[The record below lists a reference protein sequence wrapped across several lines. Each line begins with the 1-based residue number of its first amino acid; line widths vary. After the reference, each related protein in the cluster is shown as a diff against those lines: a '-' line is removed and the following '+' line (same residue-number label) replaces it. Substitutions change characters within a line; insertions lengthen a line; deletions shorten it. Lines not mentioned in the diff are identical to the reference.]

1 MPENIDGL
9 LSDLG
14 VDPNAGA
21 PEASADTQTD
31 NVDTSTDS
39 SNAVE
44 TPATDTDVDNNAAN
58 TGDEDDVAA
67 ELNEEVDA
75 QAQLEQQRA
84 NQAFAAM
91 RAENS
96 KYKKFMQTLMR
107 GSNFAGNEEAF
118 IKLLEDEAYKKQAQI
133 QGMAANPEL
142 LRKMDQQEEQ
152 IKELTQ
158 AQRDQTLMLGL
169 KTLQQTHGLTGK
181 EVEAFV
187 QKAIENRIDL
197 LAPGTN
203 FDTLYKGMFFDD
215 IMKKKV
221 ESERQN
227 WIKQSNKADSAANPD
242 GKSGRKETAPTDVKT
257 MAEFNSLLNTVSKEI
272 K

>member
-1 MPENIDGL
+1 MPENIEGL
-9 LSDLG
+9 LADFG

-21 PEASADTQTD
+21 PETDEAEQTNPTDADA
-31 NVDTSTDS
+31 TSTTDE
-39 SNAVE
+39 VE
-44 TPATDTDVDNNAAN
+44 TNTESTEPEEQEAEADV
-58 TGDEDDVAA
+58 
-67 ELNEEVDA
+67 

-91 RAENS
+91 RAENT

-107 GSNFAGNEEAF
+107 GSNFNGDEAAF
-118 IKLLEDEAYKKQAQI
+118 IQALENEAYKKQAQL

-158 AQRDQTLMLGL
+158 SQRDQTLMLGL
-169 KTLQQTHGLTGK
+169 KTLQQMHNLSGK

-187 QKAIENRIDL
+187 QRAIDNKIDL
-197 LAPGTN
+197 LAPGVN

-215 IMKKKV
+215 IVKKQI
-221 ESERQN
+221 ENERQN
-227 WIKQSNKADSAANPD
+227 WIKQSNKADSAATPD
-242 GKSGRKETAPTDVKT
+242 GKSGKKEPTPTDVKT

>member
-9 LSDLG
+9 LADFG
-14 VDPNAGA
+14 MDPNAGA
-21 PEASADTQTD
+21 PETNEATQPQT
-31 NVDTSTDS
+31 
-39 SNAVE
+39 
-44 TPATDTDVDNNAAN
+44 
-58 TGDEDDVAA
+58 DDVAEA
-67 ELNEEVDA
+67 TNESVETVENSAEEVESNAEEATESDV
-75 QAQLEQQRA
+75 QAQVEQQKA

-96 KYKKFMQTLMR
+96 KYKKFLQTLMR
-107 GSNFAGNEEAF
+107 GSNFAGDEASF
-118 IKLLEDEAYKKQAQI
+118 IQALENEAYKKQAQI

-158 AQRDQTLMLGL
+158 SQRDQTLMLGL
-169 KTLQQTHGLTGK
+169 KTLQQMHNLSGK

-187 QKAIENRIDL
+187 QRAIENKVDL
-197 LAPGTN
+197 YNAGN

-215 IMKKKV
+215 IVKKRV
-221 ESERQN
+221 EEERQN
-227 WIKQSNKADSAANPD
+227 WIKQSNKADSAASPD
-242 GKSGRKETAPTDVKT
+242 GKSGKKDPAPTDVKT
-257 MAEFNSLLNTVSKEI
+257 MAEFNSLLNSVSKEI